1 MEKDQ
6 IDTKPKFIVDLKGR
20 KKGILLSLKEY
31 QRMEEAIEDLEDTV
45 DLLRAEREATSFIP
59 YEKFRKKWLAK

>member
-1 MEKDQ
+1 MESVA
-6 IDTKPKFIVDLKGR
+6 IETRPKFIVDEKGK

-31 QRMEEAIEDLEDTV
+31 KRMEEIIEDLEDTI

-59 YEKFRKKWLAK
+59 YEKFRKKWLSK